1 MWKSY
6 KHEIILA
13 VFILLCTFAFLKLY
27 FILLPFIVGLLLA
40 FGAMPLMGRIQRL
53 VKNKDVATTL
63 FLLVTTTILIL
74 FLVLFT
80 QFINRDFKR
89 LNHSFTVLI
98 SDNQD
103 EIDNTAQKVKEYIG
117 TLYDF
122 ENLEEDLR
130 TQVDSLSNS
139 FQDFDGS
146 QLDTESIQEAFEKVT
161 SVFQSEENQ
170 GETEKSSGGSILVM
184 IFSTIFYFVLILY
197 QMDYFEGVR
206 KTYFSNRLNSTVSQ
220 ILDDFDQSFW
230 RYMKLRTRIVL
241 LLAILYLITFMI
253 MDMPG
258 MILITIVIIVLSYI
272 PYLQYLA
279 LIPVAIGCLVLSI
292 EYSQSFLLLF
302 GIVVGV
308 FILASILE
316 ELLLI
321 PWIME
326 RNIGMNPVIMIL
338 AASIGSY
345 LFGMVGALIG
355 VPLASLAIIYVKRYF
370 LPSYQVVLQEEEE
383 KP

>member
-1 MWKSY
+1 
-6 KHEIILA
+6 
-13 VFILLCTFAFLKLY
+13 
-27 FILLPFIVGLLLA
+27 
-40 FGAMPLMGRIQRL
+40 
-53 VKNKDVATTL
+53 
-63 FLLVTTTILIL
+63 
-74 FLVLFT
+74 
-80 QFINRDFKR
+80 
-89 LNHSFTVLI
+89 
-98 SDNQD
+98 
-103 EIDNTAQKVKEYIG
+103 
-117 TLYDF
+117 
-122 ENLEEDLR
+122 
-130 TQVDSLSNS
+130 
-139 FQDFDGS
+139 
-146 QLDTESIQEAFEKVT
+146 LDTESIQEAFEKVT